1 MALRLKMLCGAQGVA
16 SDRGADD
23 DMNLQWEVWADT
35 ALERASEQYFP
46 NCLNHLRQNVPGF
59 YVQTPTGSTE
69 QQILYRGKISWRED
83 DDTKRFIFDVNYKT
97 AEIAE
102 SIYRWNFDTQGGT
115 VKIYTSRA
123 TARFGVGAPDFNGSI
138 DVNDENEPEGVEIVL
153 PALKLSIRK
162 RWNRNS
168 TLFGP
173 TTFIDYIKSLTA
185 FTGRVTSVP
194 WQTFAA
200 GELLFLGATGEYVPW
215 KDNEIEYHFAASA
228 NIASYAIGPITG
240 ISKKGH
246 DYVWVKYEHNTAGGS
261 RVRRPKWAYVERV
274 YDEFAPTLLG
284 L

>member
-1 MALRLKMLCGAQGVA
+1 MALRLKMLCGATGVA

-35 ALERASEQYFP
+35 AMERASEQYFP

-123 TARFGVGAPDFNGSI
+123 TARFPNTAPDFNGSI

-168 TLFGP
+168 TLFGSS
-173 TTFIDYIKSLTA
+173 TFIDYIKSLTA
-185 FTGRVTSVP
+185 YTGRVTSVP

-240 ISKKGH
+240 IAKKGH
-246 DYVWVKYEHNTAGGS
+246 DYVWVKYEHNVASGS